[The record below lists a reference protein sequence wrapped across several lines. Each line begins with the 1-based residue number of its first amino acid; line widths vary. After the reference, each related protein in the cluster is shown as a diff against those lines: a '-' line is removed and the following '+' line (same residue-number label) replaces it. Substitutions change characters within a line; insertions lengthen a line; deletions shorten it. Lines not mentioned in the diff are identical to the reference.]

1 MNKIYILAFMLLMGQ
16 SSWAQIRE
24 FQTSRLNSTA
34 GAGVASMLSTEA
46 GILNPAASAF
56 FDGSSFS
63 YQRYTTTLRH
73 ENEDRKAANDD
84 FSNPNRSQ
92 GIFMADHDGPLK
104 GGFAYLKQDENNF
117 QREQIISHAAA
128 PISKSTALGISYHY
142 IQDTLPKEYSNRHQI
157 SHQLTMGLTHALD
170 DKSII
175 GLVIVDPTRTTP
187 DEERALAGLQYA
199 VAQKLTLIADAG
211 AQYTKDIKD
220 KYLWRAALQLQ
231 IFDDFFF
238 RVGKFYDN
246 VRESKGTGW
255 GVSWTGPKLGVEFAQ
270 KFSEQFGENSYVY
283 QDETLVDTSIS
294 AIIKF

>member
-1 MNKIYILAFMLLMGQ
+1 MNKIYILALMLLMGQ

-73 ENEDRKAANDD
+73 ENEERKAASDD

-104 GGFAYLKQDENNF
+104 GGFAYLNQDENNF

-128 PISKSTALGISYHY
+128 PISKSTALGVSYHY
-142 IQDTLPKEYSNRHQI
+142 IQDTLPKEYSNRHQV

-170 DKSII
+170 DKSVI

-187 DEERALAGLQYA
+187 NEERALAGLQYA

-211 AQYTKDIKD
+211 AQYTKDVKD
-220 KYLWRAALQLQ
+220 KYLWRTALQLQ

-238 RVGKFYDN
+238 RLGKFYDN

-270 KFSEQFGENSYVY
+270 KFSEQFGKNSYVY